1 MNKLNPA
8 LRPCLDAALACLA
21 GLFMLLAMTGAAPV
35 AASASPVPAEGFNL
49 TRDETAAINRIN
61 AYLNSFKHLQGHFVQ
76 IAPDG
81 SVAEGQFYLRRPGR
95 IRFEYDQPNPV
106 LVVADGFWLGVTNKK
121 LKTTD
126 RFPLRSTPYWPL
138 LEEKVDLLAKAR
150 ITSVVLEPDLIT
162 VTIEDPKGK
171 STGQLTLV
179 FEGDP
184 PSLKQWIVKDEQGL
198 ITTVSLSDMV
208 ANKPARNNYFV
219 IKDIGRKNEFDND
232 RN

>member
-1 MNKLNPA
+1 
-8 LRPCLDAALACLA
+8 
-21 GLFMLLAMTGAAPV
+21 MLLALLGAAPF
-35 AASASPVPAEGFNL
+35 AASASPVPSEGFNL
-49 TRDETAAINRIN
+49 TRDETAAISRIN
-61 AYLNSFKHLQGHFVQ
+61 SYLNSFKHLQGHFVQ

-81 SVAEGQFYLRRPGR
+81 SVVEGQFYLRRPGR
-95 IRFEYDQPNPV
+95 IRFEYDKPSPV

-138 LEEKVDLLAKAR
+138 LEEKVDLMAKAR
-150 ITSVVLEPDLIT
+150 ITSVVLEPDLTT

-179 FEGDP
+179 FEGES
-184 PSLKQWIVKDEQGL
+184 PSLKQWIVKAEQGL
-198 ITTVSLSDMV
+198 ITTVSLSDLI

-219 IKDIGRKNEFDND
+219 IKDIGKKNEFDND